1 MPPQH
6 HVMSRT
12 GLVLAPL
19 LAIAIALP
27 GCAAVVA
34 VPAIGSAAASG
45 GASALVRAGSA
56 AVQGGTVYRTFD
68 APLTSVH
75 DAVETTLARLE
86 FPTPDEQVQQERVI
100 LSANAIERHVR
111 VDLQPITPSLTQVSV
126 TVSINFWQKD
136 SATAATL
143 IDLVTATLGP
153 GCCDEARPCAPS
165 PLAGHAAPRSTSIRK
180 TPLAGVMRWTVACW
194 AQLGA
199 SITPF
204 HRRGAAGFHGHES

>member
-1 MPPQH
+1 VSPCFRPPGWHDCCPQH
-6 HVMSRT
+6 CVVSRT
-12 GLVLAPL
+12 ALVLAPL

-27 GCAAVVA
+27 GCAAAVA

-45 GASALVRAGSA
+45 GASALVRAGST

-126 TVSINFWQKD
+126 TVSINFWQRD

-143 IDLVTATLGP
+143 LELVTATLGP
-153 GCCDEARPCAPS
+153 
-165 PLAGHAAPRSTSIRK
+165 APR
-180 TPLAGVMRWTVACW
+180 
-194 AQLGA
+194 A
-199 SITPF
+199 SS
-204 HRRGAAGFHGHES
+204 RLLR